1 MSEMPLYLQRRGVR
15 ERLAQGVN
23 SPGPRTPPAPATRF
37 IEIWVEIYVHGS
49 GFEVGAGVFIFF

>member
-23 SPGPRTPPAPATRF
+23 SPGPRTPQVPASHF
-37 IEIWVEIYVHGS
+37 IEIRVEIYVHGS
-49 GFEVGAGVFIFF
+49 GFGVGAWVFSF